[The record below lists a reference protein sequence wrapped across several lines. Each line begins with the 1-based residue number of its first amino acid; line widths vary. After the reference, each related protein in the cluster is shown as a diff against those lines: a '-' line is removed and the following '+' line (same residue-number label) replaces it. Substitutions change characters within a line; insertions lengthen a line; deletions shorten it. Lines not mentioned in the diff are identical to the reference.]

1 MPNLKSQKIKQQQK
15 SCRLSKCAVLG
26 GVAGSV
32 CCGPVTL
39 LHPDG
44 FHLPRRTW
52 RPAPSPL
59 SLVAL
64 LHPDGLHLPR
74 RTWRPPPPLSPWD
87 PLRAAVSFV
96 LWRLW
101 SPGQIGWEILFSG
114 KWIWCLIRAG
124 VLSIGRSL
132 LRSRAGP

>member
-1 MPNLKSQKIKQQQK
+1 MNVE
-15 SCRLSKCAVLG
+15 A
-26 GVAGSV
+26 A
-32 CCGPVTL
+32 T
-39 LHPDG
+39 
-44 FHLPRRTW
+44 
-52 RPAPSPL
+52 SPL

-87 PLRAAVSFV
+87 PLRAAVTSV
-96 LWRLW
+96 LWRFW

-114 KWIWCLIRAG
+114 KWIWRLIRAG
-124 VLSIGRSL
+124 VLSTGRSL